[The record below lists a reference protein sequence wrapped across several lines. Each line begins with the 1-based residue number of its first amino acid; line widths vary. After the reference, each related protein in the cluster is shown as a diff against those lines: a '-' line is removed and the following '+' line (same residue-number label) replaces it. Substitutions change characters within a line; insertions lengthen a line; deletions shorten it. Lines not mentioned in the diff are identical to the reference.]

1 MRNLHSWWPMLYVMR
16 GDVEVDLAL
25 GGDVVDVAVV
35 HPSPYCSTSAGCLM
49 CESDFKSGS

>member
-1 MRNLHSWWPMLYVMR
+1 MLYVMR

-49 CESDFKSGS
+49 CDSDLKSGSRRT